1 MFDLGISEMAVIA
14 VIAIIAIGPK
24 QLPDAMMTA
33 GRWIARIR
41 GVMRQVREGFDEM
54 VREAELKDM
63 EKKWADEN
71 ARIMREH
78 PEGALTSADMAGH
91 GEQMRPLPPPSEQ
104 AAPPEP
110 TPPDSSVSQAAE
122 PAPQQ
127 PAPPQDPAD
136 QTASPADR
144 EPTPPA
150 RDGTA

>member
-14 VIAIIAIGPK
+14 VIAIVAIGPK
-24 QLPDAMMTA
+24 QLPDALMTA

-78 PEGALTSADMAGH
+78 PEGALTPDQQRGD
-91 GEQMRPLPPPSEQ
+91 EPQMRPL
-104 AAPPEP
+104 APPEP
-110 TPPDSSVSQAAE
+110 DMPAANPTSADDETNAPAE
-122 PAPQQ
+122 P
-127 PAPPQDPAD
+127 DRRD
-136 QTASPADR
+136 QSA
-144 EPTPPA
+144 
-150 RDGTA
+150 

>member
-1 MFDLGISEMAVIA
+1 MFDLGMSEMAVIA

-33 GRWIARIR
+33 GRWISRVR

-78 PEGALTSADMAGH
+78 PEGALTSDAVASDAA
-91 GEQMRPLPPPSEQ
+91 QMRPLPPPE
-104 AAPPEP
+104 AIAPVDG
-110 TPPDSSVSQAAE
+110 PP
-122 PAPQQ
+122 PAPAPAEAVPPVPDVSDDTGVVPAPEAQ
-127 PAPPQDPAD
+127 PAPKGSDA
-136 QTASPADR
+136 
-144 EPTPPA
+144 
-150 RDGTA
+150 